1 MLRTY
6 VFMRIL
12 YFSRDYTTH
21 DYRFLLA
28 LAKTDHDVGYL
39 RLERGKQQLED
50 RALPPDIEQI
60 QWAGG
65 HSKVSLMDGP
75 RLLFDLLRVI
85 RRYKPD
91 LIQAGPLQRCA
102 FLVALAGF
110 QPLVSMSWGYDL
122 LVDADRNR
130 WWRWA
135 TRFTLKRSATLVGD
149 SEVIRRRAVQH
160 GMIPERIV
168 TFPWGAD
175 IRRYAPGADD
185 GLRERLGW
193 DEKTFVILSTRGWA
207 PIYGIEEL
215 IRASVLA
222 AQKCPELRVLMLGS
236 GPQSRL
242 IRTIVERAQMIDR
255 VHFPGQVRQAQLP
268 QYYRAADLYVSAS
281 HSDGTSISLLEA
293 MACGRPVLVSDI
305 PGNRE
310 WVEPNVNGWLFPEGD
325 VNALARA
332 ILHAVEA
339 RDRLSEMG
347 KVARKLAQQRANW
360 ERNFPKLLEAYE
372 IAFQE

>member
-1 MLRTY
+1 
-6 VFMRIL
+6 
-12 YFSRDYTTH
+12 
-21 DYRFLLA
+21 
-28 LAKTDHDVGYL
+28 
-39 RLERGKQQLED
+39 
-50 RALPPDIEQI
+50 
-60 QWAGG
+60 
-65 HSKVSLMDGP
+65 
-75 RLLFDLLRVI
+75 
-85 RRYKPD
+85 
-91 LIQAGPLQRCA
+91 
-102 FLVALAGF
+102 
-110 QPLVSMSWGYDL
+110 
-122 LVDADRNR
+122 
-130 WWRWA
+130 
-135 TRFTLKRSATLVGD
+135 
-149 SEVIRRRAVQH
+149 
-160 GMIPERIV
+160 
-168 TFPWGAD
+168 
-175 IRRYAPGADD
+175 
-185 GLRERLGW
+185 
-193 DEKTFVILSTRGWA
+193 
-207 PIYGIEEL
+207 
-215 IRASVLA
+215 
-222 AQKCPELRVLMLGS
+222 
-236 GPQSRL
+236 
-242 IRTIVERAQMIDR
+242 MIDR